1 MFWRVLLIMFLCAIS
16 VEALLIWL
24 GLIIGELAY
33 LVVGFLLLA
42 GIVTVFIS
50 SYQKIM
56 NRMNSLEE
64 KLDKLLQY
72 QDENE

>member
-1 MFWRVLLIMFLCAIS
+1 MFWRVLLIMFLCAIHA
-16 VEALLIWL
+16 VVLLGWL
-24 GLIIGELAY
+24 GMLIGEMAY
-33 LVVGFLLLA
+33 LVGGFLLLA

>member
-1 MFWRVLLIMFLCAIS
+1 MFWIVLLIMFLCAIP

>member
-1 MFWRVLLIMFLCAIS
+1 MFWRVLLIMFLCAIP

-42 GIVTVFIS
+42 GIVTAFVTA
-50 SYQKIM
+50 YQKLTVRLD
-56 NRMNSLEE
+56 NVEK
-64 KLDKLLQY
+64 KLDKLLEQKK
-72 QDENE
+72 EE